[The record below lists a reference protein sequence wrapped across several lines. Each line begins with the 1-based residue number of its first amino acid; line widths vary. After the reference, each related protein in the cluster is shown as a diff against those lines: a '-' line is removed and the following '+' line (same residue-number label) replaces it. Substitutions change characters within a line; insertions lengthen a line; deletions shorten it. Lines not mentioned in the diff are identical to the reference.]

1 MTSGTGTAYRRLN
14 ITLPR
19 ETARLVDRVAGRGDR
34 SRFIADAIAFY
45 VSATRRAELKKRLRE
60 GAQRRSDRDRAL
72 AIEWFDLDEEAWQ
85 KDRG

>member
-1 MTSGTGTAYRRLN
+1 MRNSTDTAYRRLN

-19 ETARLVDRVAGRGDR
+19 DTARLVDRVAGRGDR

-45 VSATRRAELKKRLRE
+45 VGATRRGELKKRLKE
-60 GAQRRSDRDRAL
+60 GSLRRSDRDRAL
-72 AIEWFDLDEEAWQ
+72 AIEWFDLDEEVWR